1 MDPVEI
7 AVDIGRA
14 AVLTAIKLAAP
25 FLLTALAVGVIVSII
40 QAATQIQE
48 QTLVFVPKILAMMV
62 ALYFFAR
69 YVALTLV
76 GFGAVLFEQMPK
88 EFP

>member
-14 AVLTAIKLAAP
+14 GLLTAIKLALP
-25 FLLTALAVGVIVSII
+25 FLLTALSIGVFVSII

-48 QTLVFVPKILAMMV
+48 QTLVFVPKILGMLL

-76 GFGAVLFEQMPK
+76 DFGAKMIERMPV